1 MTISLEEVRKK
12 GVPQD
17 FRDLQGGLRHHR
29 NKHDIDKYIN
39 LKLKN

>member
-17 FRDLQGGLRHHR
+17 VRDLQGGLRHHR
-29 NKHDIDKYIN
+29 NKNDINKYI
-39 LKLKN
+39 KLNK